1 MTELDEK
8 QIESLRW
15 STLDLC
21 APDAF
26 TLILGAKDNRLCFD
40 VAQIRKYCEAKNLRL
55 NIWQLGT
62 DFEFISQKWLSMNLN
77 QMGGILV
84 RPDQHIMMVITDTT
98 TGSDVISKIDG
109 HLGWC

>member
-8 QIESLRW
+8 QIEERRW

-26 TLILGAKDNRLCFD
+26 TLILGAKDIRLRSD
-40 VAQIRKYCEAKNLRL
+40 VAEVRKYCEAKNLRL
-55 NIWQLGT
+55 NIWHLDT
-62 DFEFISQKWLSMNLN
+62 DFKLIREKWLSTKLN
-77 QMGGILV
+77 QTGGVLV

-98 TGSDVISKIDG
+98 TGKDVISKING
-109 HLGWC
+109 HFG